1 MAKFDGKVA
10 VVTGASKGIGAS
22 IALHL
27 AAEGA
32 AVVVNYASSK
42 EGADRVVAEIAAKG
56 GKAVAVRAN
65 VASQDDIRRLFAETR
80 EVFGR
85 LDILVNNAGIFHV
98 GSIDQVSAEKW
109 DAVVAI
115 NLSSAFHTI
124 RVALPAMRRQG
135 GGRIINIASALAL
148 VGSPLTSAYT
158 AAKHGIIGLTKVV
171 ALETAEQ
178 NITCNAICPGNVW
191 TPLAEAH
198 LAEQVKTGGLPR
210 EQVIRNVLLA
220 EQPNKRFA
228 MVEEIGALT
237 TFLASDAAA
246 SITGAALPID
256 GGWTAH

>member
-1 MAKFDGKVA
+1 MRL
-10 VVTGASKGIGAS
+10 SRS
-22 IALHL
+22 ICPPPFTRSAWLCRRCGGR
-27 AAEGA
+27 AEA
-32 AVVVNYASSK
+32 ASST
-42 EGADRVVAEIAAKG
+42 
-56 GKAVAVRAN
+56 
-65 VASQDDIRRLFAETR
+65 SL
-80 EVFGR
+80 
-85 LDILVNNAGIFHV
+85 LL
-98 GSIDQVSAEKW
+98 S
-109 DAVVAI
+109 
-115 NLSSAFHTI
+115 LSSA
-124 RVALPAMRRQG
+124 
-135 GGRIINIASALAL
+135 
-148 VGSPLTSAYT
+148 SPLTSAYT

-228 MVEEIGALT
+228 MVEEIGALA